1 VVVREKNRGGLGVGS
16 LQGKKWA
23 HYKEKI
29 RHCYSN
35 SFGD

>member
-1 VVVREKNRGGLGVGS
+1 MECGCKR
-16 LQGKKWA
+16 KKIEEDWVWA

-29 RHCYSN
+29 RHCYSI